1 MRKLALFTAVMLLLQ
16 SQSCKPK
23 TNCETLADLIKSKS
37 EAGYFTEASR
47 VSDSLR
53 SECPGSENLIRMADS
68 LIDINERIRIDFS
81 MTETDFRARVDR
93 YLGKPTDSMLTSWEG

>member
-1 MRKLALFTAVMLLLQ
+1 
-16 SQSCKPK
+16 
-23 TNCETLADLIKSKS
+23 
-37 EAGYFTEASR
+37 
-47 VSDSLR
+47 
-53 SECPGSENLIRMADS
+53 MADS